1 MILKRIEIV
10 LCEACLDG
18 IEGECHVPE
27 CAWFLHD
34 SPGHPILPELYEVK
48 KEWEAEL

>member
-27 CAWFLHD
+27 CAWFLRD
-34 SPGHPILPELYEVK
+34 SPGLAIPTELYEVK